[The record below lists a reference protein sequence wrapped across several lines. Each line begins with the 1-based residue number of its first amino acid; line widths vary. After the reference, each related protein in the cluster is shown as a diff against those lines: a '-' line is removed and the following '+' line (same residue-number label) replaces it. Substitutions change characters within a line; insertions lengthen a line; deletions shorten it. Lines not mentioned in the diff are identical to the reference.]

1 MKFKL
6 LLTMFALFAVLAV
19 KAQDTLHRTNGE
31 TIIVYVT
38 EVSAA
43 EIKYKKSAAGSGP
56 VYIIKSSEVN
66 KIVYSDGRTDVFVRE
81 KTASQNSRPT
91 RTSSN
96 TTSNNNNSKSSLIV
110 GNGLRRKHMIG
121 LNATDLLPGLI
132 SLSYEGN
139 IFKDNV
145 SLRVPISLG
154 LSALTGAGPDY
165 NGYPDF
171 YYYSRNKLFSTGLD
185 LRYYPTGQNFSSYF
199 VGLTWEYG
207 QVEYLNGGFGPFPL
221 PPPTTDI
228 QRTWFNSIGIVNGVL
243 IQPSEFLNVS
253 MFVSL
258 GTQVTGLDN
267 ISGYRAMLRGGI
279 LLGWRFGSASEKTG
293 KSGAIRL
300 SE

>member
-1 MKFKL
+1 MKLRIVLSFFF
-6 LLTMFALFAVLAV
+6 LLTAFFA

-31 TIIVYVT
+31 TMIVYVS

-56 VYIIKSSEVN
+56 VYVIKASEVS
-66 KIVYSDGRTDVFVRE
+66 KIVYADGRTDVFVRE
-81 KTASQNSRPT
+81 G
-91 RTSSN
+91 
-96 TTSNNNNSKSSLIV
+96 KSSQPARSSAPRSTSKVNELS

-121 LNATDLLPGLI
+121 LNVTDLLPGLI

-139 IFKDNV
+139 IYKDNV
-145 SLRVPISLG
+145 SLRIPISFG
-154 LSALTGAGPDY
+154 LSAVTGVDPDY

-171 YYYSRNKLFSTGLD
+171 YYYSRNKLFSTGFD

-207 QVEYLNGGFGPFPL
+207 QVNYLTGGFFP
-221 PPPTTDI
+221 PPSSPPTTGI
-228 QRTWFNSIGIVNGVL
+228 QRTWFNSIGVVNGVL

-267 ISGYRAMLRGGI
+267 VSGYRAMLRGGI
-279 LLGWRFGSASEKTG
+279 VLGWRFGSASEKTG

>member
-31 TIIVYVT
+31 TMIVYVS

-56 VYIIKSSEVN
+56 VYVIKASEVS
-66 KIVYSDGRTDVFVRE
+66 KIVYADGRTDVFVRE
-81 KTASQNSRPT
+81 GKSSQPARSSAPRPA
-91 RTSSN
+91 
-96 TTSNNNNSKSSLIV
+96 SKSSELS

-139 IFKDNV
+139 IYKDNV
-145 SLRVPISLG
+145 SLRIPISFG
-154 LSALTGAGPDY
+154 LSAVTGVDPDY

-171 YYYSRNKLFSTGLD
+171 YYYSRNKVFSTGFD

-207 QVEYLNGGFGPFPL
+207 QVNYLPGGFPPFPT
-221 PPPTTDI
+221 PPPTTGI
-228 QRTWFNSIGIVNGVL
+228 QRTWFNSIGVVNGVL

-279 LLGWRFGSASEKTG
+279 VLGWRFGSASEKTG

>member
-1 MKFKL
+1 MKLRIALSFFF
-6 LLTMFALFAVLAV
+6 LLTAFFA
-19 KAQDTLHRTNGE
+19 KAQDTLYRTNGE
-31 TIIVYVT
+31 TMIVYVS

-43 EIKYKKSAAGSGP
+43 EIKYKKSATASGP
-56 VYIIKSSEVN
+56 LYIIKASEVS
-66 KIVYSDGRTDVFVRE
+66 KIVYADGRTDVFVRE
-81 KTASQNSRPT
+81 GKSAQSPRPAAQRST
-91 RTSSN
+91 
-96 TTSNNNNSKSSLIV
+96 SKSNELV
-110 GNGLRRKHMIG
+110 GNGLRRKHMVG
-121 LNATDLLPGLI
+121 LNVTDLLPGLI

-139 IFKDNV
+139 IYKDIV
-145 SLRVPISLG
+145 SLRIPISFG
-154 LSALTGAGPDY
+154 LSAVTGVDPDY

-171 YYYSRNKLFSTGLD
+171 YYYSRNKVFSTGFD

-207 QVEYLNGGFGPFPL
+207 QVNYLPGGFSPFPT
-221 PPPTTDI
+221 PPPTTGI
-228 QRTWFNSIGIVNGVL
+228 QRTWFNSIGVVNGVL

-267 ISGYRAMLRGGI
+267 VSGYRAMLRGGI
-279 LLGWRFGSASEKTG
+279 VLGWRFGSASEKTG

>member
-1 MKFKL
+1 MKLRIVLSFFF
-6 LLTMFALFAVLAV
+6 LLTAFFA

-31 TIIVYVT
+31 TMIVYVS

-56 VYIIKSSEVN
+56 VYVIKASEVS
-66 KIVYSDGRTDVFVRE
+66 KIVYADGRTDVFVRE
-81 KTASQNSRPT
+81 SKSSQNSRPA
-91 RTSSN
+91 
-96 TTSNNNNSKSSLIV
+96 TTSTRNSTPKSSSMM

-139 IFKDNV
+139 IYKDNV
-145 SLRVPISLG
+145 SLRIPISFG
-154 LSALTGAGPDY
+154 LSAVTGVDPDY

-171 YYYSRNKLFSTGLD
+171 YYYSRNKLFSTGFD

-207 QVEYLNGGFGPFPL
+207 QVNYLTGGFFP
-221 PPPTTDI
+221 PPSSPPTTGI
-228 QRTWFNSIGIVNGVL
+228 QRTWFNSIGVVNGVL

-267 ISGYRAMLRGGI
+267 VSGYRAMLRGGI
-279 LLGWRFGSASEKTG
+279 VLGWRFGSASEKTG